1 MAEKNQDSQKVKS
14 LKIFLIFFAVFM
26 VLFTSF
32 FSKLIFDLF
41 KNLTYQPQ
49 NEAKCLYIKL
59 SGNYREV
66 PGFYPFDLLS
76 QNNDLTIE
84 DLVQSIK
91 KAQNDDQIKTI
102 FLEIHSIENGWAN
115 VSDIRNE
122 LVQFRQKG
130 KKVYAYIYGASDKEY
145 YLASVADSIFISP
158 TGSLFIDGLSA
169 SVLFLSGLSQ
179 KLGIKWEVFSK
190 GDYKSAPNILT
201 DSCLSESSRE
211 DFEKILQSTY
221 NLYVEEVQKNR
232 EDLPFPFKVLLDS
245 GPYLS
250 AEKALSLRL
259 VDVLEPYEIVS
270 SNLNISDSSIYPRKY
285 LSQDINDFSREKP
298 VCVIFIEGEISY
310 RNNGLLSYD
319 DGQDARSIA
328 QFIMEAAD
336 NPQIKSIVLRI
347 NSPGGDLDASYAI
360 GKAVEYASQNKPVV
374 VSMGDMAASGGYFIA
389 MYSDYIVAS
398 KFTVTGSIGVF
409 LIKPDFSGLLL
420 KTGLSVDTV
429 KTNISSDFMS
439 PYRPLNQ
446 HEAQILE
453 NYTSEAYNLFTSE
466 VSQNRD
472 LDSAF
477 VESIAGGRVWT
488 GYDAY
493 EIGLVDTIG
502 GLDLA
507 VKIAKEMA
515 QIPVENGIGV
525 CVFPEPSFN
534 IKNLRNRAWMYF
546 LSKLF
551 PGSSELLLLRKETS
565 NITPC
570 LLFPFSIDIR

>member
-1 MAEKNQDSQKVKS
+1 
-14 LKIFLIFFAVFM
+14 M
-26 VLFTSF
+26 VLFTIF

-49 NEAKCLYIKL
+49 NDAKCLYIRL
-59 SGNYREV
+59 SGNYREI
-66 PGFYPFDLLS
+66 PGFFPIDFLS
-76 QNNDLTIE
+76 QYNDLTIE
-84 DLVQSIK
+84 DIVQSIK
-91 KAQNDDQIKTI
+91 KARNDDQIDAI
-102 FLEIHSIENGWAN
+102 FLEIHSIDNGWST
-115 VSDIRNE
+115 VSDIRSE
-122 LVQFRQKG
+122 LDRFRQNG
-130 KKVYAYIYGASDKEY
+130 KKVYAYIYSASDKEY
-145 YLASVADSIFISP
+145 YLASVADSIFLSP

-169 SVLFLSGLSQ
+169 SVLFLSGLSN

-201 DSCLSESSRE
+201 DSCLSEYSRE
-211 DFEKILQSTY
+211 DLEKMLLSTY
-221 NLYVEEVQKNR
+221 SLYVEEVEKSR
-232 EDLPFPFKVLLDS
+232 EDLPFSFTLLLDS

-250 AEKALSLRL
+250 AQKAFSLRL
-259 VDVLEPYEIVS
+259 VDALEPYEKIY
-270 SNLNISDSSIYPRKY
+270 SNFNLADSSIYPRKY
-285 LSQDINDFSREKP
+285 LSQDINAFAREKP
-298 VCVIFIEGEISY
+298 ICVVFIEGEISY
-310 RNNGLLSYD
+310 ENEGFLSYE

-336 NPQIKSIVLRI
+336 DPEIKSIVLRI
-347 NSPGGDLDASYAI
+347 NSPGGDLDASYAL

-374 VSMGDMAASGGYFIA
+374 VSMGDVAASGGYFTA

-409 LIKPDFSGLLL
+409 MIKPDLSGLLL

-429 KTNISSDFMS
+429 KTNVCSDFMS

-453 NYTSEAYNLFTSE
+453 NYASEAYLLFTSE
-466 VSQNRD
+466 VSKNRD

-477 VESIAGGRVWT
+477 VESIAGGRIWM
-488 GYDAY
+488 GFDAF

-515 QIPVENGIGV
+515 QIPVESGIGV
-525 CVFPEPSFN
+525 RVFPEPSFN
-534 IKNLRNRAWMYF
+534 FKNLRNRTWMYF
-546 LSKLF
+546 TSKLF
-551 PGSSELLLLRKETS
+551 PGAYEFLILKKQPSS
-565 NITPC
+565 ITPC
-570 LLFPFSIDIR
+570 LLFPYEIDIR